1 MCCPLCTLKRLLL
14 FFFPVFLFCLWELR
28 FKSLTNV
35 FVCWTVEMTRLST
48 DVAQELCCLAAS
60 GSFYIV
66 LWDLTVFPTGQGY
79 LGLRALTPTPP
90 KKNKNKKKN
99 LTVKSINHLQQT
111 SYLLYRSSVECV
123 CHFPKKTIF
132 GCQTSVLLNHVC
144 VFTPQRSV
152 FAVFSCCSSSDARV
166 LLQIL

>member
-1 MCCPLCTLKRLLL
+1 MCFYSTFFSGIVLPALYIKTSSSF

-90 KKNKNKKKN
+90 KKNKTKKKTSQSN
-99 LTVKSINHLQQT
+99 QSITCNRRVIFYT
-111 SYLLYRSSVECV
+111 EVRS
-123 CHFPKKTIF
+123 
-132 GCQTSVLLNHVC
+132 NVC
-144 VFTPQRSV
+144 VIFQKKQYLVVRRLY
-152 FAVFSCCSSSDARV
+152 C
-166 LLQIL
+166 